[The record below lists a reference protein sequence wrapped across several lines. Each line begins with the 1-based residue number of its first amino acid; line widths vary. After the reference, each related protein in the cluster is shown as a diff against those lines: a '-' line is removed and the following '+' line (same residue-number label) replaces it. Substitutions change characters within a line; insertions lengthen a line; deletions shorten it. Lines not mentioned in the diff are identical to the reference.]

1 MYYTIKKD
9 KYWYE
14 KHGESGPHVVLLHG
28 FTGSSKT
35 WEPFITAWQDQFQF
49 ITIDL
54 PGHGNTKVSNVKTMK
69 ECCDDIKTLI
79 KHLRINQFHLIGYSM
94 GGRTALS
101 FVMYYRELV
110 QSLVLESASPGL
122 STTVERKERMK
133 KDELLAAKLINEGIE
148 SFVDFWEN
156 IPLFNSQKELPI
168 NIKSAIR
175 EERLA
180 QSPNGLANS
189 LRGMG
194 TGKQPSWW
202 GELTKLDLPTLL
214 LVGELDTKFVQLN
227 KKMAEP
233 LPHAHFQMIRKT
245 GHALHVEQPEI
256 FGKIVTGFILDK
268 HDQK

>member
-1 MYYTIKKD
+1 MYYTIKED

-14 KHGESGPHVVLLHG
+14 KHGKIGPQVVLLHG

-35 WEPFITAWQDQFQF
+35 WGNFITAWQGQFQF

-69 ECCDDIKTLI
+69 ECCDDIKALI
-79 KHLRINQFHLIGYSM
+79 NHLGISQFHLIGYSM

-101 FVMYYRELV
+101 FVMYYPELV
-110 QSLVLESASPGL
+110 QSLILESASPGL
-122 STTVERKERMK
+122 SSNVERKERMK
-133 KDELLAAKLINEGIE
+133 KDEQLAAKLVNEGIE

-156 IPLFNSQKELPI
+156 VPLFNSQKELPL

-180 QSPNGLANS
+180 QSPNGLAKS
-189 LRGMG
+189 LKGMG
-194 TGKQPSWW
+194 TGSQPSWW
-202 GELTKLDLPTLL
+202 KELTNIELPTLL
-214 LVGELDTKFVQLN
+214 LVGELDEKFVQLN
-227 KKMAEP
+227 KKMAEC
-233 LPHAHFQMIRKT
+233 LPHAHFEMVNKT

-256 FGKIVTGFILDK
+256 FGKIVTEFILDK
-268 HDQK
+268 HELE